1 MANSQTNLTELIR
14 TATFVKIL
22 PAGLL
27 EPTTSAVTEYLT
39 LSEHMQQELS
49 HRSDNVKNRLMM
61 RPPWVTETIEMQSDP
76 HSPAFLPT
84 LGHLSGMSIL
94 YLQQLHFSLNN
105 YAHHTLSC
113 GQKANF

>member
-1 MANSQTNLTELIR
+1 
-14 TATFVKIL
+14 
-22 PAGLL
+22 
-27 EPTTSAVTEYLT
+27 
-39 LSEHMQQELS
+39 MQQELS

-84 LGHLSGMSIL
+84 LRHLSGLSIL

-105 YAHHTLSC
+105 YAHQTPSC
-113 GQKANF
+113 GQKANFQQDNCPKPLPMTLRLAGNDKRDAVCSSCKAT